1 MRLVEDHFG
10 KAGFAE
16 LVMVEMRRLGL
27 ETYSTTL
34 NPPPDR
40 GGSLGGLLAAAR
52 GIVANRTGRLR
63 AQTQAP
69 NDAYL
74 GGSYAGS
81 KGANGGSCTVIHAI
95 LRSRR
100 GDGKEALVLVTPLQL
115 TSGAQSAP
123 HSHPCILGCLLMLTQ
138 RSPPQVLLA
147 LC

>member
-63 AQTQAP
+63 THTQAFDQ
-69 NDAYL
+69 DADL
-74 GGSYAGS
+74 GGGHGDS
-81 KGANGGSCTVIHAI
+81 KGAEGGTCTIIHAI

-100 GDGKEALVLVTPLQL
+100 GDGKEALVLVTPVRL
-115 TSGAQSAP
+115 TPGTQSAP
-123 HSHPCILGCLLMLTQ
+123 HSRPFLMGCLLQ
-138 RSPPQVLLA
+138 N
-147 LC
+147 